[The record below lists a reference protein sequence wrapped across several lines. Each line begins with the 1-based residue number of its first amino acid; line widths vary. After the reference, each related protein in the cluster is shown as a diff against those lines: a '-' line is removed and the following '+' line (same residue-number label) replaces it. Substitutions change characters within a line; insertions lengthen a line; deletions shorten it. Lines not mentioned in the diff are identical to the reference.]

1 LIRLKPLKFTLISE
15 CTKIKRI
22 KKVLTG
28 WLQTSIRL
36 SIKIMQLVHLTI
48 SPYRCSVQRIA
59 LWLTV
64 GIYTAALSHVVIVFR
79 EIERHV
85 TSRFANN
92 IPFFIIAFLA
102 VIYALIC
109 LKKERAARGVVVL
122 TAAALIVLLIT
133 FFEANPNK
141 YIHIPEYV
149 LMTWILYLALAID
162 YRGRGILLLV
172 LICAAMLG
180 VVDELIQGIHPQRTF
195 GWKDMTIDSA
205 SSVVGILTLAGV
217 KNPLPGNWKW
227 LSRLKYFKGSL
238 IAVLFG
244 MLISLPMCFYLFQV
258 QAQHRFSNVYP
269 LWLLTGN
276 LVFLIA
282 AVTAILV
289 FQSGRKQAGNFHRNT
304 TLESPDKEATALLWV
319 MSPLSILIGMHS
331 LVGWAA
337 VTEVAFR

>member
-1 LIRLKPLKFTLISE
+1 
-15 CTKIKRI
+15 
-22 KKVLTG
+22 
-28 WLQTSIRL
+28 
-36 SIKIMQLVHLTI
+36 
-48 SPYRCSVQRIA
+48 
-59 LWLTV
+59 
-64 GIYTAALSHVVIVFR
+64 
-79 EIERHV
+79 
-85 TSRFANN
+85 
-92 IPFFIIAFLA
+92 
-102 VIYALIC
+102 
-109 LKKERAARGVVVL
+109 
-122 TAAALIVLLIT
+122 
-133 FFEANPNK
+133 
-141 YIHIPEYV
+141 
-149 LMTWILYLALAID
+149 
-162 YRGRGILLLV
+162 
-172 LICAAMLG
+172 MLG